1 MFFLWMLMLSS
12 KETVAGSRRWRRFR
26 LRWCIGRRGMRLF
39 RLSRRSEKQLFPLER
54 ILKSLFLISGEI
66 SGDTH
71 GAALM
76 AALPKVG
83 EWRFAG
89 LGGPEMHELAPEVE
103 NWLGE
108 AAVLGLWEVLKKYG
122 YFRRKMEETVA
133 RITELAPDGVVLIDY
148 PGFNLRLA
156 KRLRDSGYTGKLLY
170 YISPQVWAWKK
181 GRIKTMAELLDL
193 MICIFP
199 FEKELYEASGLRTIF
214 GGHPLVDSLEEVKG
228 RALVREEN
236 LVALLPGSRERE
248 IAALFPPML
257 EAAAILRERHPELRF
272 ATTGATPLLTERLR
286 EMVREAGL
294 SEVVLVGEMPS
305 HEIMR
310 RAIVGVVA
318 SGTATLE
325 AACLGL
331 PYCLTYKVAWLTAQ
345 VARRVMS
352 VKYLGIVNVIAD
364 REVVRELLQEKA
376 NGAALAAELERL
388 LSSPEAREQLRG
400 ELADVVAGLGEGGA
414 HLRAARAVLSVWSV
428 STTV

>member
-1 MFFLWMLMLSS
+1 L
-12 KETVAGSRRWRRFR
+12 
-26 LRWCIGRRGMRLF
+26 
-39 RLSRRSEKQLFPLER
+39 

-76 AALPKVG
+76 AALPDVG
-83 EWRFAG
+83 VWRFAG
-89 LGGPEMHELAPEVE
+89 LGGPEMHDLAPGVE

-122 YFRRKMEETVA
+122 YFRRKMEETVV
-133 RITELAPDGVVLIDY
+133 RITELEPDGVVLIDY

-156 KRLRDSGYTGKLLY
+156 KRLRDGGYTGKLIY

-199 FEKELYEASGLRTIF
+199 FEKELYEASGLRTVF

-257 EAAAILRERHPELRF
+257 EAAAILRKQYPELRF
-272 ATTGATPLLTERLR
+272 ATTGATPVLTERLG

-294 SEVVLVGEMPS
+294 ADVVSVGAVSS
-305 HEIMR
+305 HEIMC
-310 RAIVGVVA
+310 RAGVGVVA

-376 NGAALAAELERL
+376 NGAALAEELERL
-388 LSSPEAREQLRG
+388 LSSPGERTQLQ
-400 ELADVVAGLGEGGA
+400 EDLAGVVARLGEGGA
-414 HLRAARAVLSVWSV
+414 HLRAARAVLSAWDV